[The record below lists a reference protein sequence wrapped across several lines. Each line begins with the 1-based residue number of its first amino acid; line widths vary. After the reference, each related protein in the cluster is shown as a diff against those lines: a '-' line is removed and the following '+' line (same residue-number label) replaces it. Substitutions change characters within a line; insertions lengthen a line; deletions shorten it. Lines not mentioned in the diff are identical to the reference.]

1 MEINCFET
9 VGNLCNSLPCACL
22 LTPFCE
28 QTVIDS
34 LLNDTLVVL
43 VNEYTVTLL
52 RHACNLLLC

>member
-1 MEINCFET
+1 MEINYFKT

-43 VNEYTVTLL
+43 VNDFATTRVQFVTVLIF
-52 RHACNLLLC
+52 